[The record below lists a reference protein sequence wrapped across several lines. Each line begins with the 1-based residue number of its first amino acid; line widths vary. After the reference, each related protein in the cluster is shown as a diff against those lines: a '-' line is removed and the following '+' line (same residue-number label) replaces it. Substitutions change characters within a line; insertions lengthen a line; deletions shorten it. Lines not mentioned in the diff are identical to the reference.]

1 VLERLEAVGVTLSLF
16 YLRPDEP
23 AAVQRQL
30 DQLAEVASAWAG

>member
-1 VLERLEAVGVTLSLF
+1 VTRSLF

-30 DQLAEVASAWAG
+30 DRLGEVAAAWAG